1 MEVHRLTLIVLP
13 SLLHHS
19 IALNHKDRY
28 TGVPLMDSL
37 ASLSKEVLWS
47 VGTADLNSFTMV

>member
-28 TGVPLMDSL
+28 TGGP
-37 ASLSKEVLWS
+37 AY
-47 VGTADLNSFTMV
+47 G